1 MEQENMKDTFTNPS
15 IGNNVSSPVDEIN
28 EKLDKITSILSDIY
42 NSVSNTKEEV
52 VAPVLDETK
61 VEDPTID
68 IPEEQTKDMDIPKS
82 IDELK
87 IEDMPVNVETPSVER
102 ESVKNDIEPKVVEEE
117 PFTPVSIDELK
128 PVEDVTSSVAQEVNK
143 PSTITPIDEILASET
158 PIEEQKNE
166 VPTVENDTPVITS
179 EEETTEVIKP
189 DVIAPEI
196 ETPVVAPS
204 DPVITPVVEPTTNPV
219 IAPEAPVSNPVIA
232 PVEQKIDENVAEPVA
247 ETVTENK
254 KQYSIVTNLYAGMTD
269 VKTGN
274 DPHRVVPVNNNEFAK
289 QSSKVNSLIMNKIA

>member
-1 MEQENMKDTFTNPS
+1 MEQENMKETFTNPS

-61 VEDPTID
+61 VEVPTID
-68 IPEEQTKDMDIPKS
+68 IPEEETKDMDIPKS

-102 ESVKNDIEPKVVEEE
+102 ESVKNDKEPPVVEEE

-128 PVEDVTSSVAQEVNK
+128 PVEDVTSSVVEEVNK

-196 ETPVVAPS
+196 ETPVVVPS
-204 DPVITPVVEPTTNPV
+204 DPVITPVVEPTINPV
-219 IAPEAPVSNPVIA
+219 IAPEAPVSNPVVA
-232 PVEQKIDENVAEPVA
+232 PVEQNTDENVVEPVV

-254 KQYSIVTNLYAGMTD
+254 KPYSIVTNLYAGMTD

-289 QSSKVNSLIMNKIA
+289 QGSKVNSLIMNKIA